1 MSLTHK
7 AALVVALALAR
18 DAYRAQIETPTGRN
32 PDWFAIA
39 RLSGELLHELPAT
52 VPPIVKAYLT
62 DCDIRRA
69 SPKFAIGQML
79 QLIHYLRSNSLEQ

>member
-1 MSLTHK
+1 MLTEPKLKRRLGEILTLEEH
-7 AALVVALALAR
+7 
-18 DAYRAQIETPTGRN
+18 GREA
-32 PDWFAIA
+32 DWFAIA